1 MTYTFNVPATLAFDV
16 VASSMEEA
24 RKQAA
29 LLVTSGYDAAQLLG
43 LTAAYVKVAD
53 DAEVELVDSFL
64 QAFEVEEQEYGLE
77 KDDET

>member
-16 VASSMEEA
+16 VASSREEA
-24 RKQAA
+24 CKKAA
-29 LLVTSGYDAAQLLG
+29 LLVVSGYDADQLLG
-43 LTAAYVKVAD
+43 LTAVYVKVAD

>member
-1 MTYTFNVPATLAFDV
+1 
-16 VASSMEEA
+16 
-24 RKQAA
+24 
-29 LLVTSGYDAAQLLG
+29 